1 MSGAIPMFILYAFK
15 TWTGTALPLYYQDK
29 SVYFLNRC
37 SFNSF
42 VRNFCFVLSDQ
53 ICLWLIRLT
62 AVWTKANLQRWQN
75 VTSCTDVNLHQLGR
89 RCHVVIRT
97 SVVMG
102 CLCMAIKKTP
112 LSLLLFRAIAPLQRW
127 RSCLTLRRPLRLCV
141 LYAESKCHYTF
152 YTCSRMH

>member
-1 MSGAIPMFILYAFK
+1 MSGAITMFILYAFK
-15 TWTGTALPLYYQDK
+15 ARTGTALPLYYHDK

-37 SFNSF
+37 SFNNS
-42 VRNFCFVLSDQ
+42 VLNFCFVLSDQ

-75 VTSCTDVNLHQLGR
+75 VTSCTNVNLHQLGR
-89 RCHVVIRT
+89 RCHVVSRT

-102 CLCMAIKKTP
+102 CLCVVIKKAP
-112 LSLLLFRAIAPLQRW
+112 CRLLFRAIAPLQRW
-127 RSCLTLRRPLRLCV
+127 RSCLTLRRPLRLYV
-141 LYAESKCHYTF
+141 LYTESKCHYTF